1 MQTEKKM
8 KKKIYEYI
16 VAEFVTSNK
25 GGHPARLFCYLL
37 SIVFG
42 DVKIHEAG
50 VLYNSK
56 KLMKHKKNGEGGEI
70 NVTVIAITTK
80 PV

>member
-1 MQTEKKM
+1 MQTEKKIE
-8 KKKIYEYI
+8 KNIYEYI

-42 DVKIHEAG
+42 DVKIHEAD
-50 VLYNSK
+50 VLYN
-56 KLMKHKKNGEGGEI
+56 
-70 NVTVIAITTK
+70 
-80 PV
+80 